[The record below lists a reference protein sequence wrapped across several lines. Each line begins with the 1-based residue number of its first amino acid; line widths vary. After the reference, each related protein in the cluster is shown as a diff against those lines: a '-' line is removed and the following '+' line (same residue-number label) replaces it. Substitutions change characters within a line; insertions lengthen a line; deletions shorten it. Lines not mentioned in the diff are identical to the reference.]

1 MVTDAY
7 KTLYQGQ
14 LASSVATLA
23 TVGTGLAWII
33 KHIEVVN
40 NDTSDR
46 TFSLL
51 IGGTAATNRITP
63 AAMAVPAGGSAE
75 WDGTMCLAATET
87 FRGFASVASQLTITI
102 SGDEVT
108 L

>member
-1 MVTDAY
+1 MATDAY

-14 LASSVATLA
+14 LASSVATLD
-23 TVGTGLAWII
+23 TVGTGKAWII
-33 KHIEVVN
+33 KNIKIVN
-40 NDTSDR
+40 NDSSAR

-51 IGGTAATNRITP
+51 VGGTAATNRISP
-63 AAMAVPAGGSAE
+63 AASSIPAGGMAE
-75 WDGTMCLAATET
+75 WDGTMCLAAAET
-87 FRGFASVASQLTITI
+87 LRGFASVAAQLTITV